1 MAMDGPPLWQR
12 LLAALAYLLPWSDA
26 YSFGRGLFGLFPA
39 LQWLGLPAL
48 PVALL
53 EQVVPFGGLVLFLVL
68 YLAVV
73 RNDRVPYLIRFNVL
87 QAILIDIV
95 LVLLALAFDTLL
107 RPLGGGFAVR
117 TLENTVFLGS
127 LLLVVFAIIQSLR
140 GKEAD
145 IPTVSEAVRM
155 QL

>member
-1 MAMDGPPLWQR
+1 MQAPPIWQR

-26 YSFGRGLFGLFPA
+26 YSFGQGLVGLFPA

-87 QAILIDIV
+87 QAILVDIV
-95 LVLLALAFDTLL
+95 VVLVTLAFQVLQLNALTFVGKTLS
-107 RPLGGGFAVR
+107 
-117 TLENTVFLGS
+117 NTVFLGI
-127 LLLVVFAIIQSLR
+127 LVLVAFAVIQNLR
-140 GKEAD
+140 GKDAE
-145 IPTVSEAVRM
+145 IPSLSEAVRM